1 MKPKPR
7 QAASL
12 SLHKLIRRRGEATKL
27 RREDPPP
34 PSPNP
39 PAPTDP
45 PPPAPP
51 NPPADPPKP
60 QFTQT
65 DLEAAVAKALATEK
79 TTREATEAEAKRIA
93 DQEKLKTDGKLKEAL
108 DLQEAENQ
116 RLKTE
121 LAKKDIGDTRTQ
133 VALAFGFVGE
143 NAGLAAAIQGS
154 TKEEMEASA
163 KGLESFKKT
172 PKAPNLDPG
181 GGGNPP
187 QPHTKDPVKS
197 YVANTYKPPTFA
209 A

>member
-1 MKPKPR
+1 MKRR
-7 QAASL
+7 QSL
-12 SLHKLIRRRGEATKL
+12 FLATSLWLLPQSHQLIH

-34 PSPNP
+34 PNPNP

-51 NPPADPPKP
+51 TPPADPPKP
-60 QFTQT
+60 QFTQA
-65 DLEAAVAKALATEK
+65 DVEAAVAKGIAD
-79 TTREATEAEAKRIA
+79 AEARRKTAEDETKRVA
-93 DQEKLKTDGKLKEAL
+93 DQEKLKADGKLKEAL
-108 DLQEAENQ
+108 DLQEAENE

-121 LAKKDIGDTRTQ
+121 LAKKDIGDVRQQ
-133 VALAFGFVGE
+133 VALTFGFVGE
-143 NAGLAAAIQGS
+143 NAGLAAAIQGA

-181 GGGNPP
+181 GGGGGP
-187 QPHTKDPVKS
+187 QPTTKDPVKN
-197 YVANTYKPPTFA
+197 YVTTTYKPPTLA

>member
-1 MKPKPR
+1 MHR
-7 QAASL
+7 RHRLSLAASL
-12 SLHKLIRRRGEATKL
+12 TLLASLPPPKL

-34 PSPNP
+34 PNPNPTP

-51 NPPADPPKP
+51 TPPADPPKP
-60 QFTQT
+60 QFTQA
-65 DLEAAVAKALATEK
+65 DIEAAVAKALETDKAA
-79 TTREATEAEAKRIA
+79 RESADAAAKSKA
-93 DQEKLKTDGKLKEAL
+93 DQEKLIADGKLAEAL
-108 DLQEAENQ
+108 ALKDAENE
-116 RLKTE
+116 RLKAD
-121 LAKKDIGDTRTQ
+121 LAKKDLGDTRQQ

-187 QPHTKDPVKS
+187 QPHAKDPVKN
-197 YVANTYKPPTFA
+197 YVNNTYKPPTFA

>member
-1 MKPKPR
+1 MKRQHRQQLR
-7 QAASL
+7 QATSL
-12 SLHKLIRRRGEATKL
+12 PLHKLIR

-39 PAPTDP
+39 PAPGDPPPPTPPAP
-45 PPPAPP
+45 PPPAPELKLTQ
-51 NPPADPPKP
+51 ADL
-60 QFTQT
+60 
-65 DLEAAVAKALATEK
+65 DAMIAKALADDK
-79 TTREATEAEAKRIA
+79 TKRDTADAEAKRVA
-93 DQEKLKTDGKLKEAL
+93 DQEKLKADGKLKEAL

-121 LAKKDIGDTRTQ
+121 LAKKDIGDVRTQ
-133 VALAFGFVGE
+133 VALAFGFTAE

-154 TKEEMEASA
+154 SKKEMEASA

-181 GGGNPP
+181 GGGGSP
-187 QPHTKDPVKS
+187 QPHAKDPVKN
-197 YVANTYKPPTFA
+197 YVAATYKPPTFA